1 MNKTLIILTAL
12 ILIPFTAL
20 AEDEVEQTALDKLIG
35 QYELK
40 QQVANASAPQ
50 DLESEN
56 RKLRNEIIDLR
67 VEKDGLGEQ
76 VSYLQATIDNMVS
89 SEDAHPGCENT
100 ECVPL
105 DDVMNEKLITYVITS
120 LGMYRLAELLDQ
132 AAPVENV
139 EAHIKAQKIMN
150 GVKSDLDV
158 LGFDTSNM
166 SEVPELDELLE
177 QLEITQG
184 SRLAR

>member
-1 MNKTLIILTAL
+1 MNKALIILTAL

-20 AEDEVEQTALDKLIG
+20 AEDGVKQTALDKLID

-40 QQVANASAPQ
+40 QQVANASAPK

-100 ECVPL
+100 ECVPIE
-105 DDVMNEKLITYVITS
+105 DVMNEKLITYVITS

-139 EAHIKAQKIMN
+139 EAHTKAQKIMN
-150 GVKSDLDV
+150 GVKSDLEV

>member
-1 MNKTLIILTAL
+1 MNKALIILTAL
-12 ILIPFTAL
+12 ILIPFTAF
-20 AEDEVEQTALDKLIG
+20 AEEVEQTAMDKLID
-35 QYELK
+35 QYELRK
-40 QQVANASAPQ
+40 QVASVAPR

-56 RKLRNEIIDLR
+56 RKLRSEIIDLR
-67 VEKDGLGEQ
+67 VEKDGLSEQ
-76 VSYLQATIDNMVS
+76 VSYLQSTINNMAT

-105 DDVMNEKLITYVITS
+105 EEVMNEKLITYVITS

-139 EAHIKAQKIMN
+139 EAHTKAQKIME

-158 LGFDTSNM
+158 LGFDTSDM
-166 SEVPELDELLE
+166 TKVPELDELLE
-177 QLEITQG
+177 QLEITHG

>member
-1 MNKTLIILTAL
+1 MNKALIILTAL

-20 AEDEVEQTALDKLIG
+20 AEDEVEQTALDKLID
-35 QYELK
+35 QYEMK

-56 RKLRNEIIDLR
+56 RRLKNQIIDLR
-67 VEKDGLGEQ
+67 VEKDGLTEQ
-76 VSYLQATIDNMVS
+76 IAYLQTQIDNMVS

-100 ECVPL
+100 ECVPIEE
-105 DDVMNEKLITYVITS
+105 VMNEKLITYVITS

-132 AAPVENV
+132 SAPVENV
-139 EAHIKAQKIMN
+139 EAHTKAQKIMN

>member
-1 MNKTLIILTAL
+1 MNKALIILTAL
-12 ILIPFTAL
+12 ILIPFTSL
-20 AEDEVEQTALDKLIG
+20 AGEVEQTAMDKLLD

-40 QQVANASAPQ
+40 QQVANASAPL
-50 DLESEN
+50 DLLSEN
-56 RKLRNEIIDLR
+56 RRLRNEIIDLR
-67 VEKDGLGEQ
+67 VEKDGLSEQ
-76 VSYLQATIDNMVS
+76 VSYLQVTINNMVS
-89 SEDAHPGCENT
+89 SEGEQSGCDVV

-105 DDVMNEKLITYVITS
+105 EDVMNEKLITYVITS
-120 LGMYRLAELLDQ
+120 LGMYRLAEILDQ

-139 EAHIKAQKIMN
+139 EAHTKAQKIMK

>member
-12 ILIPFTAL
+12 ILIPFTTL
-20 AEDEVEQTALDKLIG
+20 AEDEVEQTAMDKLID

-50 DLESEN
+50 NLESEN
-56 RKLRNEIIDLR
+56 RRLKNQIIDLR
-67 VEKDGLGEQ
+67 VEKDGMGEQ
-76 VSYLQATIDNMVS
+76 IAYLQATIDNMVVSEGEQPVCS
-89 SEDAHPGCENT
+89 ST
-100 ECVPL
+100 ECVPI
-105 DDVMNEKLITYVITS
+105 DQVMNEKLITYVITS

-139 EAHIKAQKIMN
+139 EAHTKAQKIMN

-166 SEVPELDELLE
+166 AEVPELDELLE

>member
-1 MNKTLIILTAL
+1 MNKALIILTAL

-20 AEDEVEQTALDKLIG
+20 AEDEVEQTALDKLID

-56 RKLRNEIIDLR
+56 RRLRNEIIDLR

-76 VSYLQATIDNMVS
+76 IAYLQATIDSMNT
-89 SEDAHPGCENT
+89 SEGEQTGCQAT

-105 DDVMNEKLITYVITS
+105 EDVMNEKLIQYVITS

-132 AAPVENV
+132 SAPVENV
-139 EAHIKAQKIMN
+139 EAHTKAQKIMN

-158 LGFDTSNM
+158 LGFDTSDM
-166 SEVPELDELLE
+166 SSVPELDELLE
-177 QLEITQG
+177 QLEITHG